1 MSSCRL
7 WHLKLSKEHLREA
20 SRNCLTAAATRI
32 VLNGGGMR
40 SHTGTVVSETSPTTV
55 WCQWF
60 LRALPLESNT
70 TMWEKLGSQ
79 RLLNWLLPSR
89 EKPPGAGYRWLRE
102 RCVGSQSGGVVSG
115 VCLPL
120 APGPLEKSLRARP
133 SDCVYERLD
142 YEWLHQATDG
152 TTLPSAWDH
161 CCNLWQPKTRGQDGA
176 FIAVHQ
182 LHWGKLDL
190 QQSLAPKCW
199 SVFMQ
204 SIRTNNNI
212 EGWHHSLNRRVAG
225 WCGLPFYM
233 SVALLH
239 KEVRL
244 VLQQIR
250 LVSKCKRKRM
260 QRSTYHEVQSALW
273 TLRGLQQEGEVIE
286 AAAQRICQY
295 KQTNDALNWTELR
308 HYLHLLLGFLF
319 VTK

>member
-133 SDCVYERLD
+133 SDCVYERPD
-142 YEWLHQATDG
+142 YEWLHQVTDG
-152 TTLPSAWDH
+152 TTLPSAWDIKE
-161 CCNLWQPKTRGQDGA
+161 NWIRSTVWP
-176 FIAVHQ
+176 
-182 LHWGKLDL
+182 
-190 QQSLAPKCW
+190 SKCR

-204 SIRTNNNI
+204 SVRTNNDI
-212 EGWHHSLNRRVAG
+212 EGWHRSLNRRVAG
-225 WCGLPFYM
+225 RYGLPLYM
-233 SVALLH
+233 FVALLH
-239 KEVRL
+239 KEARL
-244 VLQQIR
+244 MLLQIR
-250 LVSKCKRKRM
+250 LVSERKLKQV
-260 QRSTYHEVQSALW
+260 QRSTYCEVQRRLFELW
-273 TLRGLQQEGEVIE
+273 E
-286 AAAQRICQY
+286 AFNKKEKSL
-295 KQTNDALNWTELR
+295 KQLLKGYANINRPVMHWTELNLDIICI
-308 HYLHLLLGFLF
+308 YC
-319 VTK
+319 